1 MQNSWNRSSEKYIC
15 GTLWYEN
22 IILTKKSIQTLG
34 VYISHKKKIQD
45 ESNFSKTIQ
54 NLCNFTKLWR
64 IRNVTLKGEMTTLK
78 SLAFSKIVH
87 LAIITYLI
95 LSVPNTVIEELKK
108 IQKIFFVG

>member
-1 MQNSWNRSSEKYIC
+1 M
-15 GTLWYEN
+15 
-22 IILTKKSIQTLG
+22 G
-34 VYISHKKKIQD
+34 VHISHKKKIQD